1 MSRPAGTGPG
11 LYKQICVGI
20 SYSSKHHLIVVSHI
34 DNDITHDNRE
44 LTTLNICEFS
54 RIGMKPQRDQPV
66 SGQNVSI
73 CQESKYGWVALLDL
87 GRCGGPAWLVRK
99 DQAPAN
105 VPNMTCHGLVHL
117 PLREQGRNLMNEVA
131 SYIRELAAW
140 VESSVWRA
148 VVTGL
153 AECGSGEWRSGV
165 VGAWGSRGVPLSVTP
180 TLHPGNVTYVPPH
193 RVCHNVPCVTSEP

>member
-20 SYSSKHHLIVVSHI
+20 SYSSKQHLIVVSHT
-34 DNDITHDNRE
+34 DNDITHDNRA
-44 LTTLNICEFS
+44 LTMLNIFAFS

-87 GRCGGPAWLVRK
+87 GRCGGPAWLVGR
-99 DQAPAN
+99 DQALAN
-105 VPNMTCHGLVHL
+105 VPNMTCHGLLHL
-117 PLREQGRNLMNEVA
+117 PLRKQGRHVMNEVA

-140 VESSVWRA
+140 VESSVQWLESSSDR
-148 VVTGL
+148 
-153 AECGSGEWRSGV
+153 SGRMWEWRSGGV
-165 VGAWGSRGVPLSVTP
+165 EEWGSASLSHPNTAPRQCDLCASTQSVP
-180 TLHPGNVTYVPPH
+180 
-193 RVCHNVPCVTSEP
+193 